1 MKTKTLSGLKV
12 VDEEKG
18 AVEAVFATLGVIDHD
33 GDVTLPGA
41 FTDGAKVRISAYN
54 HASWGDALPVG
65 KGTIREDGN
74 EAILSGQFFM
84 DTTAGAD
91 TFKTVKQLED
101 LGEWSYGF
109 DVVESEPGE
118 MNGQSVQFL
127 KTLLVHEVS
136 PVILG
141 AGLGTRTLA
150 AKARGM
156 KLTDH
161 AEAVLTDLKGLVDR
175 CEEVKALRTEQGKK
189 LGADSSALLADVAG
203 QMKRLEE
210 VLTTEPEVNP
220 EAEAEARELAAKAKA
235 AFALSTAP

>member
-1 MKTKTLSGLKV
+1 MTQTKSLTGLKIT
-12 VDEEKG
+12 DDEKG
-18 AVEAVFATLGVIDHD
+18 QVRAVFSTLGVIDHD

-65 KGTIREDGN
+65 KGTIHEDGN
-74 EAILSGQFFM
+74 EAILEGQFFLN
-84 DTTAGAD
+84 TTAGRD
-91 TFKTVKQLED
+91 TFETVKELGE

-109 DVVESEPGE
+109 DIVEAEQGTLD
-118 MNGQSVQFL
+118 GQEVQYL

-150 AKARGM
+150 AKAKGM

-161 AEAVLTDLKGLVDR
+161 LDAVMADVKGAIDR
-175 CEEVKALRTEQGKK
+175 AAEVKTLRSDQGKK
-189 LGADSSALLADVAG
+189 LGEESSTLLVG
-203 QMKRLEE
+203 LQSELKRLEE
-210 VLTTEPEVNP
+210 VLTTEEPVNTTP
-220 EAEAEARELAAKAKA
+220 DVEALASEKARFLLLDAT
-235 AFALSTAP
+235 L